1 MNKDQFLQDKS
12 VQRFVEWMIPKV
24 DNRNGF
30 IHQYRNRKS
39 RTDWSCDSVFDAYI
53 NYGWGFKCDLP
64 GHGKVSG
71 KSYAESAWV
80 LSEISRGLRQSM
92 DQKDPRNLL
101 SYSRSV
107 LKWGGVTPSNLERLA
122 QMGDAIYDYYRDA
135 IARLEPLTVATSDN
149 FEGLIMNSG
158 FTKIYSLLL
167 DDFVIYDSRV
177 GAALC
182 LLVRDYL
189 EEIEVLE
196 IPATLGFAWKDV
208 RGERNGR
215 REPSK
220 GHYRFR
226 ELSGRCH
233 IDNNVRANW
242 LLKDIAH
249 KSKFTST
256 QSPTRALEAALF
268 MIGYSVKEGPRA

>member
-1 MNKDQFLQDKS
+1 
-12 VQRFVEWMIPKV
+12 
-24 DNRNGF
+24 
-30 IHQYRNRKS
+30 
-39 RTDWSCDSVFDAYI
+39 
-53 NYGWGFKCDLP
+53 
-64 GHGKVSG
+64 
-71 KSYAESAWV
+71 
-80 LSEISRGLRQSM
+80 
-92 DQKDPRNLL
+92 
-101 SYSRSV
+101 
-107 LKWGGVTPSNLERLA
+107 
-122 QMGDAIYDYYRDA
+122 MGDAIYDYYRDA